1 MPSHASSQAHCSS
14 GSSRTASDRLS
25 RRRHSDGDTPIIE
38 DRPSNSAPVRA
49 RNAAKRQKFQR
60 RRVAAVMLKTPGCTV
75 DIWYVSL
82 LCLVSPARRRGDRRI
97 WCSTE
102 QFKPFASHGPGLR
115 YRSVRL
121 SRGVGPAWSLLQH
134 LTLHWIDAE
143 IETAITALGREPE
156 GGLAIMPGVFM
167 FAYRNL
173 SGQPIAARP
182 ACGRKW

>member
-1 MPSHASSQAHCSS
+1 MRSTQSSNQLVVL
-14 GSSRTASDRLS
+14 GPDRKLGEG
-25 RRRHSDGDTPIIE
+25 R
-38 DRPSNSAPVRA
+38 
-49 RNAAKRQKFQR
+49 
-60 RRVAAVMLKTPGCTV
+60 
-75 DIWYVSL
+75 
-82 LCLVSPARRRGDRRI
+82 
-97 WCSTE
+97 
-102 QFKPFASHGPGLR
+102 GPGLR

-156 GGLAIMPGVFM
+156 GGLVIMPGVFM

-182 ACGRKW
+182 AYGRKWQVLYTITVLSLALSQGGAASSTLPIHPAPPR